1 MYEQYLVT
9 DSGKLR
15 QIEDALLS
23 SYFKNYDQDFLQTET
38 GKEDIK
44 ANVYRRYDRA
54 LLHAVP
60 WVARQIDLRGKTVV
74 EIGSGTGSSTAAFAH
89 FVEKIDGYD
98 IDAQALAGARARL
111 EVMELNNVVLHH
123 IAPENLVSTL
133 RDNHAD
139 GADIVLLFAVLE
151 HQTIRERQET
161 LKLCWEMLKPDG
173 LLVVTE
179 TPNLLQYSDLH
190 TSLLPFLH
198 LLPTELYAR
207 YADRSPREGF
217 GGCFANADSMSL
229 RDLDTSIMRWGRG
242 VSYHDF
248 ELALGKDHGKH
259 LVAHGF
265 EEEILSWVE
274 VHFEEEL
281 LRHYFLVKKL
291 HVPLAFSRI
300 VLNLI
305 YKKSEA
311 PAPELAPPP
320 ENIFI
325 AEKQLLREKEF
336 VISSLNKRLAA
347 AEQQLNEVLSSK
359 RWLLGNLLAAPY
371 RKLKELLASQK

>member
-1 MYEQYLVT
+1 V
-9 DSGKLR
+9 
-15 QIEDALLS
+15 
-23 SYFKNYDQDFLQTET
+23 
-38 GKEDIK
+38 
-44 ANVYRRYDRA
+44 
-54 LLHAVP
+54 
-60 WVARQIDLRGKTVV
+60 
-74 EIGSGTGSSTAAFAH
+74 
-89 FVEKIDGYD
+89 
-98 IDAQALAGARARL
+98 
-111 EVMELNNVVLHH
+111 
-123 IAPENLVSTL
+123 
-133 RDNHAD
+133 
-139 GADIVLLFAVLE
+139 DIVLLFAVLE

-161 LKLCWEMLKPDG
+161 LKLCWEMLRPDG
-173 LLVVTE
+173 LLVITE
-179 TPNLLQYSDLH
+179 TPNLLQYTDLH

-217 GGCFANADSMSL
+217 GGCFAKADSMSL

-248 ELALGKDHGKH
+248 ELALGKNHGRH

-291 HVPLAFSRI
+291 DVPLAFSRI

-305 YKKSEA
+305 YKKSEM

-325 AEKQLLREKEF
+325 ADKQQLIEQDF

-347 AEQQLNEVLSSK
+347 AEQQLNEVMSSK

-371 RKLKELLASQK
+371 RKLKELLASLKQQD